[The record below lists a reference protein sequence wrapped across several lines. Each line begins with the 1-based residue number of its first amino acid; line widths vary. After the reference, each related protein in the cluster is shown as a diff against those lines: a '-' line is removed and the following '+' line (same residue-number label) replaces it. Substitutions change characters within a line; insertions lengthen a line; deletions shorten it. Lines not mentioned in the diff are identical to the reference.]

1 MKILFDDVTM
11 IGTMN
16 ENLDEIENGYVIAE
30 DNIIKYVGKEKPKG
44 NFDRV
49 IDGRGKLM
57 LPGFINTHHHFYQS
71 LFRNLKEVND
81 LKLFDWL
88 IYLYEKW
95 KNIDEDAVYISTIV
109 AIMEMMKSGVTTT
122 TDHLYLVPNGNTK
135 IFDAEIEGAKLT
147 GVRFHPTRGSMSLS
161 KKDGGLPP
169 DSVVQKD
176 EEILIHTE
184 EMIKKYHDPKKYSML
199 RIAIGPC
206 SPFSV
211 TKNIMIESLNLS
223 EKYNIL
229 LHTHLAET
237 VDEEIFCLE
246 KFKLRPTDYME
257 SLGWINS
264 KVWFAH
270 MVHLSDSDIE
280 KLEKGDVG
288 MAHCPTSN
296 MKLGSGI
303 ARVTE
308 LKDKIKIGLAVDGS
322 SSNDTGNFIQEMRN
336 ALLLQRVK
344 YGSDRITARDVLKF
358 ATIGGAK
365 VLRINDYIGSIEKG
379 KAADIIMFDLNKIE
393 FAGGLNDL
401 ISIPIFLDTKNV
413 DFSMINGEILIENS
427 KFTRLQ
433 EEEFI
438 EKQNKTSIRCLTP
451 Y

>member
-1 MKILFDDVTM
+1 MKILFNDVSM

-16 ENLDEIENGYVIAE
+16 KSQDEIENGYVFIE
-30 DNIIKYVGKEKPKG
+30 DNIIKYVGRNKPDGK
-44 NFDRV
+44 FDKV

-57 LPGFINTHHHFYQS
+57 LPGFVNTHHHFYQT
-71 LFRNLKEVND
+71 LFRNIKEVND

-88 IYLYEKW
+88 VYLYERW
-95 KNIDEDAVYISTIV
+95 KNIDEEAVHISTIV

-135 IFDAEIEGAKLT
+135 IFDAQIEGAKLT
-147 GVRFHPTRGSMSLS
+147 GIRFHPTRGSMSLS

-176 EEILIHTE
+176 EQILIHTE
-184 EMIKKYHDPKKYSML
+184 EMIKKYHDSNKYAML

-223 EKYNIL
+223 KKYDVL

-237 VDEEIFCLE
+237 LDEEIFCLE
-246 KFKLRPTDYME
+246 KFNLRPTDYME
-257 SLGWINS
+257 SLGWINPR
-264 KVWFAH
+264 VWFAH

-280 KLEKGDVG
+280 KLEKGNVG

-303 ARVTE
+303 ARVVE
-308 LKDKIKIGLAVDGS
+308 LKNKIRIGLAVDGS

-336 ALLLQRVK
+336 CLLLQRVK
-344 YGSDRITARDVLKF
+344 YGSDKITGRDVLKF

-365 VLRINDYIGSIEKG
+365 VLKMDDYIGSIEEG
-379 KAADIIMFDLNKIE
+379 KAADLIMFDLNKLE

-401 ISIPIFLDTKNV
+401 ITIPIFLDAKKV
-413 DFSMINGEILIENS
+413 DFSMVNGAILIENG
-427 KFTRLQ
+427 KFTHLE

-438 EKQNKTSIRCLTP
+438 EKQNKISKRCQTP
-451 Y
+451 K

>member
-1 MKILFDDVTM
+1 MRILFDDVTM

-16 ENLDEIENGYVIAE
+16 GNNDEIENGFVLVE
-30 DNIIKYVGKEKPKG
+30 DNIIKYVGKHKPEG
-44 NFDRV
+44 NFDRIV
-49 IDGRGKLM
+49 NGKGMLM

-95 KNIDEDAVYISTIV
+95 KYIDEEAVYISTIV
-109 AIMEMMKSGVTTT
+109 AIMELMKTGVTTT
-122 TDHLYLVPNGNTK
+122 TDHLYLVPKKNTK

-169 DSVVQKD
+169 DSVVQSD
-176 EEILIHTE
+176 DEILSHTE
-184 EMIKKYHDPKKYSML
+184 YMIKKYHNPEKYSML

-211 TKNIMIESLNLS
+211 TKNIMKESLKLS
-223 EKYNIL
+223 EKYKVL

-237 VDEEIFCLE
+237 IDEEIFCLE
-246 KFKLRPTDYME
+246 KFNQRPVELME
-257 SLGWINS
+257 SLGWINEN
-264 KVWFAH
+264 VWFAH

-280 KLEKGDVG
+280 KLEKSDVG

-303 ARVTE
+303 ARVCD
-308 LKDKIKIGLAVDGS
+308 LKNKIRIGLAVDGS
-322 SSNDTGNFIQEMRN
+322 SSNDTGNFIQEIRN
-336 ALLLQRVK
+336 AILLQRVK
-344 YGSDRITARDVLKF
+344 YGSDKITARDVLKF

-365 VLRINDYIGSIEKG
+365 VLKMDDYIGSIEEG
-379 KAADIIMFDLNKIE
+379 KAADLIMFDLNKIE

-401 ISIPIFLDTKNV
+401 ITVPVFLDAKQV
-413 DFSMINGEILIENS
+413 DFSMINGEIIIENG
-427 KFTRLQ
+427 KFIKLD

-438 EKQNKTSIRCLTP
+438 EKQNKISKKLLE
-451 Y
+451 